1 MWTWKGLWILCG
13 MVNLLMLCILY
24 SGSCNRFF
32 STAIHKRG
40 YQEIFLTLSYWWTIL
55 LWLLKRDFCEARKRT
70 FFYCKEKTD
79 SVVAQRE
86 AVFMGYKDLE
96 DALYSYSSDCLF
108 LHMEKQKSPIIRSTY
123 LLQKFCNSFF
133 GVLFC
138 SGFFGQYRWSLMSL
152 KSAEHTSVQDWC
164 KLGVQQCFTPMASS
178 FPMKLANTFRKKSVL
193 TVNGES
199 RQKTAADRCEIL
211 SHPSHYPASKRFLKY
226 SVL

>member
-123 LLQKFCNSFF
+123 LLQKFCKTLFLVCCF
-133 GVLFC
+133 VLVFLVSTDEVWC
-138 SGFFGQYRWSLMSL
+138 HWSQLNIL
-152 KSAEHTSVQDWC
+152 QC
-164 KLGVQQCFTPMASS
+164 KTG
-178 FPMKLANTFRKKSVL
+178 ANWEFNSVL
-193 TVNGES
+193 
-199 RQKTAADRCEIL
+199 L
-211 SHPSHYPASKRFLKY
+211 WWHPRSQWN
-226 SVL
+226 